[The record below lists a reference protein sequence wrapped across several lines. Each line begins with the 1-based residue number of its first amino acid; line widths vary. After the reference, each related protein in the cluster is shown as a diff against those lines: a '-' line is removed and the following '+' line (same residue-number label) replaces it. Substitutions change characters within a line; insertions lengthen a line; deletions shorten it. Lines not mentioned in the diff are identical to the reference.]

1 MPCVVN
7 LIREKK
13 KKQAEKFV
21 LTLTIC
27 HHFLNDSFRVI
38 VARNVRKTK
47 QEFFILLS
55 IFLIVSSSNTPQL
68 ICSGMIVCEVGID
81 LFPNIICIY
90 KFLMI
95 WTTNYSVYIIIN
107 RDLTNFLPQLIFV
120 TVLGNQEDPLMSA
133 SKVFLL
139 LNSNNLTSCCSN
151 LLGAVQK
158 QTGFMKTKFV
168 SSRSSLLYYWSSG
181 LQTSSW

>member
-1 MPCVVN
+1 MPFVVN
-7 LIREKK
+7 LIRE

-27 HHFLNDSFRVI
+27 HHFLHDSFRVI

-95 WTTNYSVYIIIN
+95 WTTNYSVYIN

-120 TVLGNQEDPLMSA
+120 TVLSKQEDPLMSA

-168 SSRSSLLYYWSSG
+168 SSRSSLLYFWSSG